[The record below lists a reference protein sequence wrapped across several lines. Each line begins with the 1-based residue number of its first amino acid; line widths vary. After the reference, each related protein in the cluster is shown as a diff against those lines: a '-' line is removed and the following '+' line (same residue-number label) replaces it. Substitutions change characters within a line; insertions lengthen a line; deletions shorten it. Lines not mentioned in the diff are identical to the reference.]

1 MRFLRFKD
9 KQNVLFSGGKL
20 KETQYAV
27 REDLSLS
34 VRTART
40 KLFNYGKSLN
50 SLFKIRFDK
59 LYVNDRCFQ
68 YDSTTD
74 SVTEIPR

>member
-1 MRFLRFKD
+1 MRFLPFKD
-9 KQNVLFSGGKL
+9 KQNVLFAGGVL
-20 KETQYAV
+20 KETQNAV

-34 VRTART
+34 VRTAST
-40 KLFNYGKSLN
+40 KLFLYGNSLN
-50 SLFKIRFDK
+50 SIFKIRFDK

-68 YDSTTD
+68 YDSAGD